1 MYTPLYEESLKL
13 KMKFTELYLCLQII
27 QTHTQMVRYILFL
40 QIQLEIFW
48 DLWHNKM

>member
-27 QTHTQMVRYILFL
+27 QNTHPNGKIYPVSANST
-40 QIQLEIFW
+40 
-48 DLWHNKM
+48 